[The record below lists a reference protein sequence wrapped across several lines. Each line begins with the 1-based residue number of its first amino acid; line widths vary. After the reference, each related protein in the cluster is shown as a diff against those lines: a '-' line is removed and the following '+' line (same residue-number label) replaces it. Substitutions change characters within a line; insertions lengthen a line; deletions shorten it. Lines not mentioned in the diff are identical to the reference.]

1 MEFNPYSKADQL
13 KGHQREKEKP
23 KYKERR
29 PRKKKNPQLYRGR
42 MIPTKKERTMITP
55 ENYNLMIEEF
65 GEYCWMCGHAGIEAH
80 HIVFRSQ
87 FGTGNWRN
95 LAPLCNK
102 CHRQAHQQ
110 AEFAQLIR
118 DMRAE
123 RFGIHFGK
131 DKWSLFKEGLIPN
144 STDEAYERFMKREE
158 EANG

>member
-23 KYKERR
+23 KHKNRR

-55 ENYNLMIEEF
+55 ENYNRMIEEF
-65 GEYCWMCGHAGIEAH
+65 GEYCLMCGHPGIEAH